1 MYKCNL
7 YEKCIIT
14 KYTRQV
20 YTISKLYYIPE
31 ARDIDIDINIPATK
45 IRTVLA
51 NLGYT
56 ADDGFIHT
64 FEIYL
69 NRIQTISYVT
79 IKYIE
84 NRESS
89 IMLSTLSDNWVYGK
103 FCFWTLKYFT
113 RFPEIVGFRS

>member
-1 MYKCNL
+1 MYNCKL

-31 ARDIDIDINIPATK
+31 TRDIDIDTDIPATK

-84 NRESS
+84 NSESS
-89 IMLSTLSDNWVYGK
+89 IMLSTLSDNILYGK

-113 RFPEIVGFRS
+113 RFPQIVGFRS